1 MAMRNP
7 KRSKARE
14 SDFEK
19 SLHISCTRKHATRGD
34 LDPEPEIF
42 RMKRVRI
49 LLRCADRDNEVA
61 ECALSPTVSPDLSAA
76 C

>member
-1 MAMRNP
+1 M
-7 KRSKARE
+7 
-14 SDFEK
+14 
-19 SLHISCTRKHATRGD
+19 RGD

-49 LLRCADRDNEVA
+49 LLRCAIKDNEVA
-61 ECALSPTVSPDLSAA
+61 ECAPSPALSPDLAA